1 MICRVSNNCLKVLYL
16 SWSWYGYWCGYVD
29 LVTIAYKFYTY
40 LDLDMDI
47 DADYDMYFDMDID
60 VDYDM

>member
-47 DADYDMYFDMDID
+47 DADYDM
-60 VDYDM
+60 